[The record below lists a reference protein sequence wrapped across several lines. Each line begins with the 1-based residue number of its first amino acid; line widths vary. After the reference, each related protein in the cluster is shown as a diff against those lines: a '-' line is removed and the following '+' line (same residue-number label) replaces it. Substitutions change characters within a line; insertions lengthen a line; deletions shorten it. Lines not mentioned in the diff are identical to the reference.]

1 MRVTP
6 QSRAV
11 FLRMLERRRELGLPE
26 LGLPLAADIDAARRA
41 PLAPDDEPDP
51 LSPPTATA
59 APAAVPLPV
68 IDVAPA
74 EPLLTAPRRRSIS
87 VSNVAPVAP
96 LAPEPVRRKRPPVGE
111 VIERVSGPVASA
123 SATVPGLDD
132 DVDVAAAVVRARA
145 LAGGGLDAELD
156 ALAEAAAAP
165 VEISIEAASAELARQ
180 LGGNAVRRDRSARWM
195 MPPATTTA
203 TNPVVPAAAEPGRE
217 AAHDLDT
224 PREPQA
230 AFSEPEP
237 APEPEPSDDVD
248 ELDELDLEDVE
259 HTELGEFPDRSSGL
273 SAIDEAMLAARL
285 EVQLAEAEAEDL
297 DLDGGEHDL
306 SLEEIDDFEILA
318 EADAS
323 DEHLL
328 AAATDPERSGRHVLR
343 AGTPSE
349 LDFAARLDL
358 GDDSD
363 PYLGLSAAEIA
374 RRRAGGDR
382 GSRSRVSDPHFDS
395 AGHALAAFE
404 ADDSLGETA
413 VRERVDATTGVQP
426 IFELETSNSFTL
438 AGVLTDSLDLD
449 APSSSIQPVHA
460 AREPAI
466 LRAPPAAQHPRPAKL
481 SPSLYDSPV
490 EDHELEHALE
500 ALDVDLDDL
509 SIPHADTH
517 LQRGLGPSTTRQSP
531 VIRPASATRK
541 PASIGRGPVASAT
554 PSASRLVAS
563 RPPSDDGVALEFEE
577 EE

>member
-1 MRVTP
+1 
-6 QSRAV
+6 
-11 FLRMLERRRELGLPE
+11 
-26 LGLPLAADIDAARRA
+26 
-41 PLAPDDEPDP
+41 
-51 LSPPTATA
+51 
-59 APAAVPLPV
+59 
-68 IDVAPA
+68 
-74 EPLLTAPRRRSIS
+74 
-87 VSNVAPVAP
+87 
-96 LAPEPVRRKRPPVGE
+96 
-111 VIERVSGPVASA
+111 
-123 SATVPGLDD
+123 
-132 DVDVAAAVVRARA
+132 
-145 LAGGGLDAELD
+145 
-156 ALAEAAAAP
+156 
-165 VEISIEAASAELARQ
+165 
-180 LGGNAVRRDRSARWM
+180 
-195 MPPATTTA
+195 
-203 TNPVVPAAAEPGRE
+203 
-217 AAHDLDT
+217 
-224 PREPQA
+224 
-230 AFSEPEP
+230 
-237 APEPEPSDDVD
+237 
-248 ELDELDLEDVE
+248 
-259 HTELGEFPDRSSGL
+259 
-273 SAIDEAMLAARL
+273 
-285 EVQLAEAEAEDL
+285 
-297 DLDGGEHDL
+297 
-306 SLEEIDDFEILA
+306 
-318 EADAS
+318 
-323 DEHLL
+323 
-328 AAATDPERSGRHVLR
+328 
-343 AGTPSE
+343 
-349 LDFAARLDL
+349 
-358 GDDSD
+358 
-363 PYLGLSAAEIA
+363 
-374 RRRAGGDR
+374 
-382 GSRSRVSDPHFDS
+382 VSDPHFDS